1 MFQLGK
7 EHPPTKKEKE
17 KKVQVAKFIYFTSN
31 NIFQWEKR
39 DPYRELKKKKRFRE
53 RNKNKFSLYNFSA
66 NYKQKV
72 ENRIKALFNLYIMT
86 QLNN

>member
-1 MFQLGK
+1 MTCPSMFQLGK

-39 DPYRELKKKKRFRE
+39 DPYRELKKKKDFE
-53 RNKNKFSLYNFSA
+53 KETKINFHCTTLVQIINKK
-66 NYKQKV
+66 
-72 ENRIKALFNLYIMT
+72 
-86 QLNN
+86 

>member
-1 MFQLGK
+1 MR
-7 EHPPTKKEKE
+7 KKGPI
-17 KKVQVAKFIYFTSN
+17 QRI
-31 NIFQWEKR
+31 
-39 DPYRELKKKKRFRE
+39 KKKKRFRE

-86 QLNN
+86 QLNNQETGIEATKDMFNT